1 MSDWFEP
8 IRLLA
13 ALGFTGLL
21 VMLRLEADRFG
32 AAEYAETDRYGQHAP
47 LRRRLAWYLL
57 GLLLVVATWYAIPDP
72 TTQLYLRLGDRGA
85 ALAFGL
91 AYGALG
97 VGQAIAFAWIRY
109 RHLRLPAVASY
120 PVALLNS
127 VGTAF
132 IDEACFRGAV
142 LGFLILIGFEP
153 LPAIAIQAI
162 GYALAT
168 RLGAPGRNPYMLIL
182 SLGHRP
188 RVGLRH
194 PQDRRHRRG
203 VPGPRDHPLRDVRG
217 DRARGPA
224 GAGRARGRGDRE
236 APPDPRGLGDR
247 RHAPGPDRPGELN
260 RTGPHA
266 TTPDRPPSLLRSTV

>member
-32 AAEYAETDRYGQHAP
+32 AAEYAETDRYGQRAP

-97 VGQAIAFAWIRY
+97 VAQAVTFAWIRY
-109 RHLRLPAVASY
+109 RHIRLPAVASY

-153 LPAIAIQAI
+153 LPAIVIQAI

-168 RLGAPGRNPYMLIL
+168 RLGAPGRNPYMLVL
-182 SLGHRP
+182 SLGIGLVSGYVTLKTDGIGAAFLGHAITRFATFVATGHAGQP
-188 RVGLRH
+188 APVGREDEEIAKRRRT
-194 PQDRRHRRG
+194 PEGWATVGTGRDPVDRG
-203 VPGPRDHPLRDVRG
+203 G
-217 DRARGPA
+217 
-224 GAGRARGRGDRE
+224 
-236 APPDPRGLGDR
+236 
-247 RHAPGPDRPGELN
+247 
-260 RTGPHA
+260 
-266 TTPDRPPSLLRSTV
+266 